1 MVFRKVL
8 LIALM
13 AVILLG
19 SVMDASVTKSRTD
32 KHRRRAAEPAA
43 VSIAAI
49 DPCSRS
55 CITNLVK
62 QVTSFV
68 AGDPNGDQ
76 ATVALRLKRHRDK
89 RASLSDLKNEIAGV
103 AAGPSEGISIQV
115 DIVD

>member
-19 SVMDASVTKSRTD
+19 SAVDASVTKDRTY

-43 VSIAAI
+43 LSVAAI

-55 CITNLVK
+55 CITDLVK
-62 QVTSFV
+62 QVTSLV

-89 RASLSDLKNEIAGV
+89 RASLDTLMNQTALAMAITG
-103 AAGPSEGISIQV
+103 
-115 DIVD
+115 